1 MSSAAHIADPGSG
14 LRRLTATRYVI
25 ALREGGSVPAV
36 VEADDGALYVAKFR
50 AAAQGGRVLAAEL
63 IVGEL
68 ARAARMR
75 VPELALIDIDA
86 ALGRSEPHQ
95 EIQELLVASAGVNL
109 AMAYLS
115 GAVGYDVAARRP
127 VSGALASAIVAL
139 DVFAANVDRTARN
152 PNLLWHGGE
161 LWLIDHGAS
170 LYWHHG
176 WDGKTAR
183 PACDAL
189 AASAARPFARVGGPR
204 AAGGGRPA
212 PAPRARRWQRPW
224 TTPRSRAR
232 WRRCPTRGW
241 TGRGAPSC
249 GRRTPCGCARGARR
263 YPRSS
268 TRQGVSERLAF
279 DYVIVQVVPRV
290 DRDERLNAGVV
301 LFCPAAAFLGCRI
314 ALDDSARAGAGARR
328 RSRGGR
334 RAARRDPRRVRG
346 RRGGGADRAAHAVGA
361 FPLAGHAAQHG
372 RAAIG
377 RARRA
382 VRRSR

>member
-1 MSSAAHIADPGSG
+1 MSSATHIADPGSG
-14 LRRLTATRYVI
+14 PRRLTATRYVI

-68 ARAARMR
+68 ARAAALR

-95 EIQELLVASAGVNL
+95 EIQELLVASAGLNL

-127 VSGALASAIVAL
+127 VSGALASSIVAL

-161 LWLIDHGAS
+161 LWLIDHGAA

-176 WDGKTAR
+176 WDGSDAI
-183 PACDAL
+183 DAL
-189 AASAARPFARVGGPR
+189 AASAARPFARVAEHVLLALADQLP
-204 AAGGGRPA
+204 AAGA
-212 PAPRARRWQRPW
+212 A
-224 TTPRSRAR
+224 
-232 WRRCPTRGW
+232 
-241 TGRGAPSC
+241 
-249 GRRTPCGCARGARR
+249 
-263 YPRSS
+263 
-268 TRQGVSERLAF
+268 LA
-279 DYVIVQVVPRV
+279 
-290 DRDERLNAGVV
+290 A
-301 LFCPAAAFLGCRI
+301 
-314 ALDDSARAGAGARR
+314 ALDDATIARAVAAVPDAWLEGPGGAKL
-328 RSRGGR
+328 
-334 RAARRDPRRVRG
+334 RAAYLVW
-346 RRGGGADRAAHAVGA
+346 
-361 FPLAGHAAQHG
+361 L
-372 RAAIG
+372 

-382 VRRSR
+382 ALPALIDEARRVRAAGV

>member
-1 MSSAAHIADPGSG
+1 MSTATHITDPSSK

-68 ARAARMR
+68 ARAARLRM
-75 VPELALIDIDA
+75 PELALIDIDA

-95 EIQELLVASAGVNL
+95 EIQELLVASAGLNL

-161 LWLIDHGAS
+161 LWLIDHGAA

-176 WDGKTAR
+176 WDGSDGV
-183 PACDAL
+183 DAL
-189 AASAARPFARVGGPR
+189 AASAARPFARVADHVLL
-204 AAGGGRPA
+204 AAA
-212 PAPRARRWQRPW
+212 DD
-224 TTPRSRAR
+224 
-232 WRRCPTRGW
+232 
-241 TGRGAPSC
+241 
-249 GRRTPCGCARGARR
+249 
-263 YPRSS
+263 
-268 TRQGVSERLAF
+268 L
-279 DYVIVQVVPRV
+279 
-290 DRDERLNAGVV
+290 
-301 LFCPAAAFLGCRI
+301 PAAAATLAT
-314 ALDDSARAGAGARR
+314 ALDDATIARVVAAVPDAWLDGAGG
-328 RSRGGR
+328 SEL
-334 RAARRDPRRVRG
+334 RAAYLVW
-346 RRGGGADRAAHAVGA
+346 
-361 FPLAGHAAQHG
+361 L
-372 RAAIG
+372 

-382 VRRSR
+382 ALPALIDEARRVRAAGV

>member
-1 MSSAAHIADPGSG
+1 MSSAAHIAHPGSG

-68 ARAARMR
+68 ARAAGLRM
-75 VPELALIDIDA
+75 PELAFIDIDA

-95 EIQELLVASAGVNL
+95 EIQELLVASAGLNL

-176 WDGKTAR
+176 WDGSDGM
-183 PACDAL
+183 DAL
-189 AASAARPFARVGGPR
+189 AVSAARPFARVADHVLLAGADELA
-204 AAGGGRPA
+204 AAGDA
-212 PAPRARRWQRPW
+212 LVA
-224 TTPRSRAR
+224 
-232 WRRCPTRGW
+232 
-241 TGRGAPSC
+241 
-249 GRRTPCGCARGARR
+249 
-263 YPRSS
+263 
-268 TRQGVSERLAF
+268 
-279 DYVIVQVVPRV
+279 
-290 DRDERLNAGVV
+290 
-301 LFCPAAAFLGCRI
+301 
-314 ALDDSARAGAGARR
+314 ALDDTTIARVVAAVPDAWLDGAGGAELRAAYR
-328 RSRGGR
+328 LWLSAR
-334 RAARRDPRRVRG
+334 RAALPALIDEARRVR
-346 RRGGGADRAAHAVGA
+346 AARV
-361 FPLAGHAAQHG
+361 
-372 RAAIG
+372 
-377 RARRA
+377 
-382 VRRSR
+382 